1 MMINFYIVFFSFVF
15 IDDDE
20 IFDRI
25 VEVINIDNF
34 VFFYI

>member
-15 IDDDE
+15 VDDDE